1 MGLPILFT
9 NNIIKGKW
17 NNNSYRVIKKLGE
30 GGIGAVYQ
38 VIDITSNKKYA
49 LKLSEDNLSLNRE
62 YGLLKELEGIDIV
75 VKGYEIDDIEIS
87 NKTYYFIAV
96 EYIPGVTLRSYIKN
110 KKVTIVDAL
119 GTVIILLKFM
129 GELHEKGYVLGD
141 TKLDNIMVN
150 NDGSVIRIIDLGG
163 VVKIGSTIKEFT
175 PAYDRASWKCGDRI
189 SEASYDLFSA
199 IMILIQLILGID
211 INPRIQSIIKI
222 KEKLNYKAI
231 DNDLKGNIIGVLD
244 GKKYNIKD
252 FANTLLTL
260 YNKERKKEHIIKNKK
275 INYKINLFF
284 AGSISLLISTLWL
297 IFVK

>member
-1 MGLPILFT
+1 MELPILFP

-38 VIDITSNKKYA
+38 VIDMTSNKKYA

-75 VKGYEIDDIEIS
+75 VKGYEIDDIDIG
-87 NKTYYFIAV
+87 NKTYYFIVV
-96 EYIPGVTLRSYIKN
+96 EYIPGVTLHSYSKN
-110 KKVTIVDAL
+110 KKTTIVDAL

-129 GELHEKGYVLGD
+129 GELHEKGYILGD

-150 NDGSVIRIIDLGG
+150 NDGNVIRLIDLGG

-189 SEASYDLFSA
+189 SEDSYDLFSA
-199 IMILIQLILGID
+199 TMILIQLILGID
-211 INPRIQSIIKI
+211 LNPRIQSIIKI

-244 GKKYNIKD
+244 GKKYNIKA

-260 YNKERKKEHIIKNKK
+260 YNKERKKEHIIKKK
-275 INYKINLFF
+275 NINYRINLFF
-284 AGSISLLISTLWL
+284 VGSISLLISTLWL

>member
-1 MGLPILFT
+1 MELPILFP

-38 VIDITSNKKYA
+38 VVDMTSNKKYA

-75 VKGYEIDDIEIS
+75 VKGYEIDDIDIG
-87 NKTYYFIAV
+87 NKTYYFIVV
-96 EYIPGVTLRSYIKN
+96 EYIPGVTLHSYSKN
-110 KKVTIVDAL
+110 KKTNIVDAL

-129 GELHEKGYVLGD
+129 GELHEKGYILGD

-150 NDGSVIRIIDLGG
+150 NDGNVIRLIDLGG

-189 SEASYDLFSA
+189 SEDSYDLFSA

-211 INPRIQSIIKI
+211 LNPRIQSVIKI

-244 GKKYNIKD
+244 GKKYNIKA

-260 YNKERKKEHIIKNKK
+260 YNKERKKEHIIKKK
-275 INYKINLFF
+275 NINYRINLFF
-284 AGSISLLISTLWL
+284 VGSISLLISTLWL

>member
-1 MGLPILFT
+1 MELPILFP

-38 VIDITSNKKYA
+38 VIDTTSNKKYA

-62 YGLLKELEGIDIV
+62 YWLLKELEGIDIV
-75 VKGYEIDDIEIS
+75 VKGYEIDDIDIG
-87 NKTYYFIAV
+87 NKIYYFIV
-96 EYIPGVTLRSYIKN
+96 IEYIPGVTLHSYSKN
-110 KKVTIVDAL
+110 KKTTVVDAL

-129 GELHEKGYVLGD
+129 GELHEKGYILGD

-150 NDGSVIRIIDLGG
+150 NDGNAIRLIDLGG

-189 SEASYDLFSA
+189 SEDSYDLFSA

-211 INPRIQSIIKI
+211 LNPRIQSVIKI

-244 GKKYNIKD
+244 GKKYNIKA

-260 YNKERKKEHIIKNKK
+260 YNKERKKQHIIKKK
-275 INYKINLFF
+275 NINYRINLFF
-284 AGSISLLISTLWL
+284 VGSISLLISTLWL

>member
-1 MGLPILFT
+1 MGLPILLPNT
-9 NNIIKGKW
+9 IVKGKW
-17 NNNSYRVIKKLGE
+17 NKDSYKVIKKLGE

-38 VIDITSNKKYA
+38 VIDMTSNKKYA

-75 VKGYEIDDIEIS
+75 VKGYEIDDIDIG
-87 NKTYYFIAV
+87 NKTYYFIVV
-96 EYIPGVTLRSYIKN
+96 EYIPGVTLHSYSKN
-110 KKVTIVDAL
+110 KKTTIVDAL

-129 GELHEKGYVLGD
+129 GELHEKGYILGD

-150 NDGSVIRIIDLGG
+150 NDGNVIRLIDLGG

-189 SEASYDLFSA
+189 SEDSYDLFSA
-199 IMILIQLILGID
+199 TMILIQLILGID
-211 INPRIQSIIKI
+211 LNPRIQSIIKI

-244 GKKYNIKD
+244 GKKYNIKA

-260 YNKERKKEHIIKNKK
+260 YNKERKKEHIIKKK
-275 INYKINLFF
+275 NINYRINLFF
-284 AGSISLLISTLWL
+284 VGSISLLISTLWL